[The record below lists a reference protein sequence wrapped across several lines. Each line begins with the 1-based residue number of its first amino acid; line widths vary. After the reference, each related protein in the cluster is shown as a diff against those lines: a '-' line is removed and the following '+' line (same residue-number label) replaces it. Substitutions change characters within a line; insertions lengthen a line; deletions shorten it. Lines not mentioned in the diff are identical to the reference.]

1 MEQDKTIRK
10 PKQARS
16 KKTKEKILETALE
29 LFCSKGYYNTTTNE
43 IAKVADVSIG
53 SLYSYFKDKDTIF
66 LEILSDYHKTFSSVY
81 DDIDH
86 NMEIFKSDPKA
97 WLRHL
102 FKYMIKA
109 HETSIELN
117 KEMNILCYTKPE
129 VAKIREKNQEKNR
142 EITLEYFN
150 LFKKEMKV
158 KDIEAASIV
167 VFNLIDSVV
176 DQIVFGRNQID
187 NNRILDAGIDAV
199 YKYLME

>member
-1 MEQDKTIRK
+1 MEQDKIIRE
-10 PKQARS
+10 PKQVRS
-16 KKTKEKILETALE
+16 IKTKEKILEAALQ
-29 LFCSKGYYNTTTNE
+29 LFCSKGYYKTTTNE
-43 IAKVADVSIG
+43 IAKLANVSIG
-53 SLYSYFKDKDTIF
+53 SLYSYYKDKDTIF
-66 LEILSDYHKTFSSVY
+66 LEILSDYHKTFSRVY
-81 DDIDH
+81 DDIDR

-102 FKYMIKA
+102 FEYMIRA

-142 EITLEYFN
+142 EITLEYFHLYKN
-150 LFKKEMKV
+150 EMKV
-158 KDIEAASIV
+158 DDIEAASIV

-176 DQIVFGRNQID
+176 DQIVFSENKID
-187 NNRILDAGIDAV
+187 NERILKAGIDAV